1 MNKTG
6 KDTAGAGVAKV
17 RAATGNDNI
26 GFLIWSAARGRQGCS
41 WHPERRSITLCAA
54 LAHLAVLWL

>member
-17 RAATGNDNI
+17 GAATGNDNI
-26 GFLIWSAARGRQGCS
+26 GFLI
-41 WHPERRSITLCAA
+41 
-54 LAHLAVLWL
+54 

>member
-17 RAATGNDNI
+17 RATTGNDNI
-26 GFLIWSAARGRQGCS
+26 GFLI
-41 WHPERRSITLCAA
+41 
-54 LAHLAVLWL
+54 